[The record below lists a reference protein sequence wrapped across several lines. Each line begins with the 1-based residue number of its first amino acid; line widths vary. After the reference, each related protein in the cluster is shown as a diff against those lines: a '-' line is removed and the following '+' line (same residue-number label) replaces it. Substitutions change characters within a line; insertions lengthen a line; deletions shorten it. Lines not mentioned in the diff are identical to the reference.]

1 MKKSTIGLISA
12 SVLTGGALAYA
23 VASRKKQQ
31 KEEMVHKVVT
41 IQHEDKE
48 VKVLEDTDMRNSEKI
63 DQVESVEA
71 DQDPAEKGLTLLDS
85 AYRAEWQANG
95 FPQTHQEMKEL
106 EEEEVK

>member
-1 MKKSTIGLISA
+1 MNKSTIGLISA
-12 SVLTGGALAYA
+12 SVLAGSALAYMA
-23 VASRKKQQ
+23 ISKKKHQR
-31 KEEMVHKVVT
+31 EELEHNVVT
-41 IQHEDKE
+41 INHDDKE
-48 VKVLEDTDMRNSEKI
+48 IKVLEDTDMRNSEKI

-85 AYRAEWQANG
+85 AYRAEWVANG